1 MTTDFSK
8 YDANQLPSAEV
19 LGRQRYAIVVADWNN
34 DITYPMMFGAI
45 ETLTKHGVPVE
56 NIDVLHVPGAV
67 ELTYGAARIMK
78 EERIDAI
85 IAIGCVIQGDTP
97 HFDYVCQSVTQGVAI
112 LNAQGKVPVI
122 FSVLTV
128 KEKQQALA
136 VKDAAGVRNLEK
148 IVRAA
153 SDELMVVVSAMGK
166 TTNALERVVE
176 FLDAGKEEAALN
188 QWVDI
193 IDYHVAIMKE
203 LGLKPGS
210 DIRLQGEIPFDP
222 QLSLDENYDQ
232 VVSLGEIMSTQIVA
246 VYLLKQ
252 GLSVEWWNIRAGWER
267 PNRPKI
273 VIAQGFIGGTSE
285 GKRTTLGREGSDY
298 TAALLGN
305 YLDAESVTIWKD
317 VPGILNADPRLE
329 PDTILIPSLR
339 YQDAVELSYSGAQII
354 HPKTIRPLENKKIP
368 LFVKPFGDP
377 EAEGSKIAADGV
389 GPIDVP
395 VYIWRKNQ
403 ILITMR
409 AKDFAFV
416 LEESLSE
423 IFEIIHRHRLK
434 VALIQSSAVTIS
446 VCVDNTRF
454 VPEAIEELNQH
465 FNVTYN
471 DHLSLLTIRGTTPE
485 ILERAKAGRTIMLS
499 QTTRRTA
506 RLVVKE

>member
-1 MTTDFSK
+1 MKVFK
-8 YDANQLPSAEV
+8 
-19 LGRQRYAIVVADWNN
+19 
-34 DITYPMMFGAI
+34 FG
-45 ETLTKHGVPVE
+45 
-56 NIDVLHVPGAV
+56 GA
-67 ELTYGAARIMK
+67 
-78 EERIDAI
+78 
-85 IAIGCVIQGDTP
+85 
-97 HFDYVCQSVTQGVAI
+97 S
-112 LNAQGKVPVI
+112 
-122 FSVLTV
+122 
-128 KEKQQALA
+128 
-136 VKDAAGVRNLEK
+136 VKDANGVRNLES
-148 IVRAA
+148 IVRQT
-153 SDELMVVVSAMGK
+153 DVQDGLMIVISAMGK

-176 FLDAGKEEAALN
+176 FLDTGKEEQALS

-193 IDYHVAIMKE
+193 IDFHVAIMKE
-203 LGLKPGS
+203 LGLKPGV
-210 DIRLQGEIPFDP
+210 DVRLQGEIPFDP
-222 QLSLDENYDQ
+222 NLPFDENYDQ
-232 VVSLGEIMSTQIVA
+232 IVSLGEIMSTQIIA

-252 GLSVEWWNIRAGWER
+252 GLSVEWWNMPKLLRTDNTWREARVDDKTSQETIKAGWER
-267 PNRPKI
+267 PDRPQI
-273 VIAQGFIGGTSE
+273 VVAQGFIGGTAE

-329 PDTILIPSLR
+329 PNTVLIPSLR

-354 HPKTIRPLENKKIP
+354 HPKTIKPLENKQIP

-377 EAEGSKIAADGV
+377 KAAGSCISQDGV
-389 GPIDVP
+389 GPLNVP

-423 IFEIIHRHRLK
+423 IFDIIHRHRLK

-454 VPEAIEELNQH
+454 VPAAIEALQVH
-465 FNVTYN
+465 FNVSYN

-485 ILERAKAGRTIMLS
+485 ILEQAKAGRTIMLS

-506 RLVVKE
+506 RLVVKEI

>member
-1 MTTDFSK
+1 M
-8 YDANQLPSAEV
+8 
-19 LGRQRYAIVVADWNN
+19 AIV
-34 DITYPMMFGAI
+34 YKFG
-45 ETLTKHGVPVE
+45 
-56 NIDVLHVPGAV
+56 GA
-67 ELTYGAARIMK
+67 
-78 EERIDAI
+78 
-85 IAIGCVIQGDTP
+85 
-97 HFDYVCQSVTQGVAI
+97 S
-112 LNAQGKVPVI
+112 
-122 FSVLTV
+122 
-128 KEKQQALA
+128 
-136 VKDAAGVRNLEK
+136 VKDANGVRNVEK
-148 IVRAA
+148 IVRMVE
-153 SDELMVVVSAMGK
+153 DDLMVVVSAMGK

-176 FLDAGKEEAALN
+176 LLDAGKEEQALS

-193 IDYHVAIMKE
+193 IDFHVAVMKE
-203 LGLKPGS
+203 LGLQPGS
-210 DIRLQGEIPFDP
+210 DIRLQGEIPYDP
-222 QLSLDENYDQ
+222 TLPFDENYDQ
-232 VVSLGEIMSTQIVA
+232 VVSMGEILSTQIIA

-252 GLSVEWWNIRAGWER
+252 GLSVEWWNMPKLLRTDNTWREAKVDDAVSASLIRAGWER
-267 PNRPKI
+267 AQRPQI
-273 VIAQGFIGGTSE
+273 VVTQGFIGGTAD

-317 VPGILNADPRLE
+317 VPGILNADPRIE
-329 PDTILIPSLR
+329 ANTVLIPSLR

-354 HPKTIRPLENKKIP
+354 HPKTIRPLENKRIP
-368 LFVKPFGDP
+368 LLVKPFGDP
-377 EAEGSKIAADGV
+377 TAAGSRIAEDGV

-403 ILITMR
+403 LLITMR

-434 VALIQSSAVTIS
+434 VSLIQSSAVTIS

-454 VPEAIEELNQH
+454 VNDAIEELKQH

-485 ILERAKAGRTIMLS
+485 ILDRAKDGRTVMLS

>member
-1 MTTDFSK
+1 MK
-8 YDANQLPSAEV
+8 DAN
-19 LGRQRYAIVVADWNN
+19 
-34 DITYPMMFGAI
+34 
-45 ETLTKHGVPVE
+45 
-56 NIDVLHVPGAV
+56 
-67 ELTYGAARIMK
+67 
-78 EERIDAI
+78 
-85 IAIGCVIQGDTP
+85 
-97 HFDYVCQSVTQGVAI
+97 
-112 LNAQGKVPVI
+112 
-122 FSVLTV
+122 
-128 KEKQQALA
+128 
-136 VKDAAGVRNLEK
+136 GVRNVEK
-148 IVRAA
+148 IVRMVE
-153 SDELMVVVSAMGK
+153 DDLMVVVSAMGK

-176 FLDAGKEEAALN
+176 LLDAGKEEQALS

-193 IDYHVAIMKE
+193 IDFHVAVMKE
-203 LGLKPGS
+203 LGLQPGS
-210 DIRLQGEIPFDP
+210 DIRLQGEIPYDP
-222 QLSLDENYDQ
+222 TLPFDENYDQ
-232 VVSLGEIMSTQIVA
+232 VVSMGEILSTQIIA

-252 GLSVEWWNIRAGWER
+252 GLSVEWWNMPKLLRTDNTWREAKVDDAVSASLIRAGWER
-267 PNRPKI
+267 AQRPQI
-273 VIAQGFIGGTSE
+273 VVTQGFIGGTAD

-317 VPGILNADPRLE
+317 VPGILNADPRIE
-329 PDTILIPSLR
+329 ANTVLIPSLR

-354 HPKTIRPLENKKIP
+354 HPKTIRPLENKRIP
-368 LFVKPFGDP
+368 LLVKPFGDP
-377 EAEGSKIAADGV
+377 TAAGSRIAEDGV

-403 ILITMR
+403 LLITMR

-434 VALIQSSAVTIS
+434 VSLIQSSAVTIS

-454 VPEAIEELNQH
+454 VNDAIEELKQH

-485 ILERAKAGRTIMLS
+485 ILDRAKDGRTVMLS

>member
-1 MTTDFSK
+1 MK
-8 YDANQLPSAEV
+8 DAN
-19 LGRQRYAIVVADWNN
+19 
-34 DITYPMMFGAI
+34 
-45 ETLTKHGVPVE
+45 
-56 NIDVLHVPGAV
+56 
-67 ELTYGAARIMK
+67 
-78 EERIDAI
+78 
-85 IAIGCVIQGDTP
+85 
-97 HFDYVCQSVTQGVAI
+97 
-112 LNAQGKVPVI
+112 
-122 FSVLTV
+122 
-128 KEKQQALA
+128 
-136 VKDAAGVRNLEK
+136 GVRNVEK
-148 IVRAA
+148 IVRMVE
-153 SDELMVVVSAMGK
+153 DDLMVVVSAMGK

-176 FLDAGKEEAALN
+176 LLDAGKEEQALS

-193 IDYHVAIMKE
+193 IDFHVAIMKE
-203 LGLKPGS
+203 LGLQPGS

-222 QLSLDENYDQ
+222 TLPFDENYDQ
-232 VVSLGEIMSTQIVA
+232 IVSLGEIMSTQIVA

-252 GLSVEWWNIRAGWER
+252 GLSVEWWNMPKLLRTDNTWREAKVDDATSAAVIRAGWER
-267 PNRPKI
+267 PKRPKI
-273 VIAQGFIGGTSE
+273 VVTQGFIGGTAD

-317 VPGILNADPRLE
+317 VPGILNADPRIE
-329 PDTILIPSLR
+329 PNTVLIPSLR

-354 HPKTIRPLENKKIP
+354 HPKTIRPLENKQIP
-368 LFVKPFGDP
+368 LLVKPFGDP
-377 EAEGSKIAADGV
+377 TAEGSRISEDGV

-395 VYIWRKNQ
+395 VYIWRMNQ
-403 ILITMR
+403 LLITMR

-434 VALIQSSAVTIS
+434 VSLIQSSAVTIS

-454 VPEAIEELNQH
+454 VEEAIEELKQH

-485 ILERAKAGRTIMLS
+485 ILERAKDGRTVMLS

>member
-1 MTTDFSK
+1 
-8 YDANQLPSAEV
+8 
-19 LGRQRYAIVVADWNN
+19 
-34 DITYPMMFGAI
+34 
-45 ETLTKHGVPVE
+45 
-56 NIDVLHVPGAV
+56 
-67 ELTYGAARIMK
+67 
-78 EERIDAI
+78 
-85 IAIGCVIQGDTP
+85 
-97 HFDYVCQSVTQGVAI
+97 
-112 LNAQGKVPVI
+112 
-122 FSVLTV
+122 
-128 KEKQQALA
+128 
-136 VKDAAGVRNLEK
+136 
-148 IVRAA
+148 
-153 SDELMVVVSAMGK
+153 MVVVSAMGK

-176 FLDAGKEEAALN
+176 FLDAGKEEQALN

-252 GLSVEWWNIRAGWER
+252 GLPVEWWNMPKLLRTDNTWREAKVDNETSAATIRAGWER
-267 PNRPKI
+267 ANRPSI
-273 VIAQGFIGGTSE
+273 VVTQGFIGGTAE

-329 PDTILIPSLR
+329 PNTILIPSLR

-354 HPKTIRPLENKKIP
+354 HPKTIRPLENKQIP

-377 EAEGSKIAADGV
+377 GAAGSKIAADGV
-389 GPIDVP
+389 GPIDIP

-454 VPEAIEELNQH
+454 VPEAIEELKQH

-485 ILERAKAGRTIMLS
+485 ILERAKADRTIMLS

-506 RLVVKE
+506 RLVVKEDSVPQAK